1 MEARLVREEL
11 KKCYRGEGVNHLQN
25 CKELAE
31 RYAAMIR
38 DNAVRLSLLT
48 WASGVGMRLMGVGR

>member
-1 MEARLVREEL
+1 M
-11 KKCYRGEGVNHLQN
+11 QN